1 MEKIWH
7 WFESLVPPFPAEE
20 RGIPPSGFFR
30 FILFYTQGL
39 WKFLIAIAVLN
50 ALLAAGEA
58 LFFACMGYIVD
69 WTASSSTAEFFD
81 VYGGRLLLM
90 LLIAGVLLPS
100 VTILHSLLLHQTISC
115 NYPMQVRWQTHRYML
130 SQSLAFF
137 TDEFAGRV
145 ANKIMQTAM
154 AVRTSVL
161 KLIDVMV
168 HIGVYICMML
178 WMLSRADLLLCIPL
192 AVWLV
197 LYSLSIYVFVP
208 RLRRA
213 ASRQSDARSDMVGRI
228 VDSYVNIP
236 TVKLF
241 GGKGREARYARSSM
255 EKFLKSEYGAMRI
268 LTMFDVSVQLMNYT
282 LLIVLTMLS
291 LWLWRLGVVT
301 PGSIAIAIA
310 IAIRVINMSRW
321 MMWEVSAI
329 FENIGMVYD
338 GISTLTKPVSVM
350 DPEQPSAVHPHPGP
364 IVFSGVSF
372 GYKGGRRVFADLNLK
387 IEQGEKLGI
396 VGSSGAGKTSLVNL
410 LLRFYDVQSGAITL
424 DGTDIRSF
432 RQDEYRDLFAM
443 VSQDPSLMHRTVG
456 ENICYGSAHDHD
468 SMLRAARLTDSLSFI
483 ENLSDYRGGHGFDT
497 LVGERGVKLSGGQR
511 QRIAL
516 ARVVM
521 KNAPILILDEATSA
535 LDSESEQVVQE
546 NLGKVMEGRTVIAI
560 AHRLSTLAAMD
571 RIVVIDHGRI
581 VESGT
586 QLELI
591 AKGGL
596 FARFWKFQSQGFIG
610 G

>member
-1 MEKIWH
+1 MEKIWR
-7 WFESLVPPFPAEE
+7 WFESLIPPFPSDDPA
-20 RGIPPSGFFR
+20 PPPEGFWP
-30 FILFYTQGL
+30 FIRFYTRGF

-50 ALLAAGEA
+50 ATLAAGEA
-58 LFFACMGYIVD
+58 LFFVCMGRIVD
-69 WTASSSTAEFFD
+69 WTASSSASSFLDT
-81 VYGGRLLLM
+81 YGNRLIVM
-90 LLIAGVLLPS
+90 LIIAGVMLPV
-100 VTILHSLLLHQTISC
+100 VTILHSLLLHQTVSC
-115 NYPMQVRWQTHRYML
+115 NYPMQVRWQTHRFML

-168 HIGVYICMML
+168 HIGVYIAMML
-178 WMLSRADLLLCIPL
+178 WMLSRADLTLCIPL
-192 AVWLV
+192 ALWLV
-197 LYSLSIYVFVP
+197 CYSLSIYIFVP
-208 RLRRA
+208 RLRA
-213 ASRQSDARSDMVGRI
+213 AAQKQSDKRSDMVGRI

-241 GGKGREARYARSSM
+241 GGKGREARYARQSM
-255 EKFLKSEYGAMRI
+255 EQFLKSEYGAMRL

-291 LWLWRLGVVT
+291 LWLWRFGIVT
-301 PGSIAIAIA
+301 PGDIAIAIA
-310 IAIRVINMSRW
+310 IAVRVINMSRW

-338 GISTLTKPVSVM
+338 GMRTLTKPVSVK
-350 DPEQPSAVHPHPGP
+350 DPKVPSSVMPKPGD
-364 IVFSGVSF
+364 IVFSHVDFAYAS
-372 GYKGGRRVFADLNLK
+372 KRQVFKDLNLEIK
-387 IEQGEKLGI
+387 KGEKLGI
-396 VGSSGAGKTSLVNL
+396 VGPSGAGKTSLINL
-410 LLRFYDVQSGAITL
+410 LLRFYDVQGGKITL
-424 DGTDIRSF
+424 GGIDIREF

-443 VSQDPSLMHRTVG
+443 VSQEPSLMHRTIG
-456 ENICYGSAHDHD
+456 ENICYGSSAD
-468 SMLRAARLTDSLSFI
+468 SEEMIRAARLTDSLSFI

-535 LDSESEQVVQE
+535 LDSESEQVIQE
-546 NLGKVMEGRTVIAI
+546 NLGNVMEGRTVLAI
-560 AHRLSTLAAMD
+560 AHRLSTRSIMD
-571 RIVVIDHGRI
+571 RIVVINDGRI

-586 QLELI
+586 KDELL
-591 AKGGL
+591 AQNGM
-596 FARFWKFQSQGFIG
+596 FARLWKCQSQGFIVI
-610 G
+610 

>member
-1 MEKIWH
+1 MEKIWR
-7 WFESLVPPFPAEE
+7 WFESLVPPFPSDDP
-20 RGIPPSGFFR
+20 GPPPGGFFA
-30 FILFYTQGL
+30 FIRFYTRGL

-50 ALLAAGEA
+50 ATLAAGEA
-58 LFFACMGYIVD
+58 LFFVCMGRIVD
-69 WTASSSTAEFFD
+69 WTASSSSATFLED
-81 VYGGRLLLM
+81 YGGRLIAM
-90 LLIAGVLLPS
+90 LLVAGVILPV
-100 VTILHSLLLHQTISC
+100 VTILHSLLLHQTVSG

-130 SQSLAFF
+130 GQSLAFF

-168 HIGVYICMML
+168 HIGVYIAMML
-178 WMLSRADLLLCIPL
+178 WMLSRADPLLCIPL
-192 AVWLV
+192 GAWLV
-197 LYSLSIYVFVP
+197 FYSLSIYIFVP

-213 ASRQSDARSDMVGRI
+213 AQDQSDKRSDMVGRI

-241 GGKGREARYARSSM
+241 GGKGREARYARESM
-255 EKFLKSEYGAMRI
+255 ERFLKSEYGAMRL

-291 LWLWRLGVVT
+291 LWLWRTGVVT
-301 PGSIAIAIA
+301 PGDIAIAIA

-338 GISTLTKPVSVM
+338 GMRTLTKPVTVK
-350 DPEQPSAVHPHPGP
+350 DPKDPSPVPAAPGD
-364 IVFSGVSF
+364 ISFQHVDFSYRGQREVF
-372 GYKGGRRVFADLNLK
+372 RDLNLE
-387 IEQGEKLGI
+387 IRRGEKVGI
-396 VGSSGAGKTSLVNL
+396 VGPSGAGKTSLVNL
-410 LLRFYDVQSGAITL
+410 LLRFYDVQGGRITL
-424 DGTDIRSF
+424 NGIDIRQF

-456 ENICYGSAHDHD
+456 ENICYGSAVD
-468 SMLRAARLTDSLSFI
+468 SEGMVRAARLTDSLSFI

-497 LVGERGVKLSGGQR
+497 MVGERGVKLSGGQR

-571 RIVVIDHGRI
+571 RIIVIDGGRI

-586 QLELI
+586 QQELI
-591 AKGGL
+591 ASGGL
-596 FARFWKFQSQGFIG
+596 FARLWKCQSQGFLG
-610 G
+610 S